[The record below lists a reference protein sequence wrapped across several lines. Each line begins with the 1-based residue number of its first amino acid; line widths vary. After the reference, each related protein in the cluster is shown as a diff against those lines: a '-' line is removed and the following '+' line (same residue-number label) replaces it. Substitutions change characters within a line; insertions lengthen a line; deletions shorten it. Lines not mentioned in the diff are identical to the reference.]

1 VRPLSEAEDILNSYV
16 ERITGS
22 LPRAD
27 ERTGHA
33 IASMLAAYKNAIYS
47 KAVKS
52 ADKALGLLEKS
63 SYPAVLSKA
72 VTIIKNSSIELAP
85 MQKSM
90 SSSYTWEGSAAGG
103 IGKIDD
109 SDIVLCEFGPEDRE
123 YLALA
128 LSPDEIKVTEEYNL
142 DNALA
147 LCYAVALRSSP
158 LDEQSL
164 REWVHGYVV
173 AKLSDYSGK

>member
-1 VRPLSEAEDILNSYV
+1 MTKAEEYLQNYV
-16 ERITGS
+16 ERIGKS
-22 LPRAD
+22 VKNVD

-47 KAVKS
+47 KAVKN
-52 ADKALGLLEKS
+52 ADKSLSLLKKREI
-63 SYPAVLSKA
+63 PAVLSKA
-72 VTIIKNSSIELAP
+72 VVIVRNSSVKLAP

-90 SSSYTWEGSAAGG
+90 SSSYTWEGRAAGG
-103 IGKIDD
+103 VGSVDNAE
-109 SDIVLCEFGPEDRE
+109 IVDCEFAPEDEE

-128 LSPDEIKVTEEYNL
+128 LPREEIKVPEEYNL

-147 LCYAVALRSSP
+147 LCYAVALNSSL

-164 REWVHGYVV
+164 QEWVYTYVLT
-173 AKLSDYSGK
+173 KISDYIGE